1 MSRLGLIDF
10 VKMVCKRQKMKE
22 ADTFIIIYGL
32 ARTGKTT
39 LGFRFLLLYI
49 WLKRKLFKAGLS
61 SWSPENKWSDH
72 FKRYFATT
80 AEDMNYK
87 IKHNPEGSYTFVDEG
102 ADVASWHEILT
113 REQKDL
119 IELILKSGKKRQFT
133 ILITASFKILT
144 KTLLARAHY
153 LFIITEEPTIRGNS
167 AFLFKNYTI
176 PFLAET
182 NPFGLNRLFKD
193 LEKNSWLIEDAS
205 RFAGYLKRQKRL
217 IGQVHFNKV
226 SDRLYNLYDRLVKDP
241 SIMRD
246 KKRRQSVSYPIYY
259 KLKYLLD
266 TLLYNLFIK
275 DGKSLAQIQ
284 KLLVDK
290 FGSSLA
296 TRQLIEGHINKMT
309 SLEVKPSLSEDEILE
324 KPVEVL
330 ASEDLD
336 TLADLGLEKFESE
349 GNAENKADKSKDKTD
364 TS

>member
-1 MSRLGLIDF
+1 MARLGLTDF
-10 VKMVCKRQKMKE
+10 VKMVCKRQKLKE
-22 ADTFIIIYGL
+22 ADTFVIIYGL

-39 LGFRFLLLYI
+39 LGFRLLLIYF
-49 WLKRKLFKAGLS
+49 WLKRKLFKKGLS
-61 SWSPENKWSDH
+61 DWLPERRWSEH

-113 REQKDL
+113 KEQKDL
-119 IELILKSGKKRQFT
+119 IELILKSGKKKQFT

-144 KTLLARAHY
+144 KSLLARAHY
-153 LFIITEEPTIRGNS
+153 LFIITEEPTINGNG

-182 NPFGLNRLFKD
+182 NFFGLNKLFKD
-193 LEKNSWLIEDAS
+193 LEKNSWFIEES
-205 RFAGYLKRQKRL
+205 NRFNEYLKRQKRL
-217 IGQVHFNKV
+217 IGKVHFGKINE
-226 SDRLYNLYDRLVKDP
+226 RLYNLYDILVKDP

-246 KKRRQSVSYPIYY
+246 KRKRQVVSFALYS
-259 KLKYLLD
+259 KLKYFLD
-266 TLLYNLFIK
+266 TLLYNLYVK
-275 DGKSLAQIQ
+275 DSKSIAQIQ
-284 KLLVDK
+284 KLLMDK

-296 TRQLIEGHINKMT
+296 TRQLIENHINKMT
-309 SLEVKPSLSEDEILE
+309 ALEVKPKLSETEILE
-324 KPVEVL
+324 KPVEVS

-336 TLADLGLEKFESE
+336 VDLGFKEFEGEGDAEK
-349 GNAENKADKSKDKTD
+349 KPDKSKDKAD